1 VFDVAPANNASIA
14 INYTKNIN
22 MLNAVDRIK
31 VAYTPDANAF
41 GNDIAQLMDGVDYG
55 GVEVKSFEFDT
66 NFGWD
71 TKGWFNDI
79 WDEIENTQEDEIVY
93 MDDSSAIVLN
103 KPLEDNVAYNVYRV
117 GYDVNGNV
125 VTNRRL
131 DDPNFDTPQQTNLD
145 ATCLT
150 LVGDG
155 STQILHL
162 EDLQATTVLGA
173 NESRVAFIVRKTTS
187 DGSILYDARTYD
199 LDLDGGNMNY
209 SNAKGITA
217 EEIIVDGDSFVTPT
231 TSKSVE
237 ELVPGQVQDT
247 LDIQVSTLGDDSS
260 IVRYRIFKD
269 ILNRTIYS
277 RIDTPPT
284 KLAKPITQLSLSI
297 EVEDGTNLIEPN
309 RTKNIPGVLMIN
321 KERIEYLVKDGNVL
335 KQLRR
340 GTLGTGVA
348 NIHPKGEQVF
358 LADISKYVPYVDTTQ
373 SQTATNVSTV
383 NLNFLPLSTDE
394 FEVFVN
400 GLRLNGKPFAKFD
413 ATVGL
418 DSPEADSIVPADYVI
433 EYYNNQQN
441 ARIVIQSPAILNIE
455 QKNIVIVRKKG
466 NIWQRLGESI
476 TETETSIGFFLRAG
490 N

>member
-1 VFDVAPANNASIA
+1 
-14 INYTKNIN
+14 
-22 MLNAVDRIK
+22 
-31 VAYTPDANAF
+31 
-41 GNDIAQLMDGVDYG
+41 
-55 GVEVKSFEFDT
+55 
-66 NFGWD
+66 
-71 TKGWFNDI
+71 
-79 WDEIENTQEDEIVY
+79 
-93 MDDSSAIVLN
+93 
-103 KPLEDNVAYNVYRV
+103 
-117 GYDVNGNV
+117 
-125 VTNRRL
+125 
-131 DDPNFDTPQQTNLD
+131 
-145 ATCLT
+145 
-150 LVGDG
+150 
-155 STQILHL
+155 
-162 EDLQATTVLGA
+162 
-173 NESRVAFIVRKTTS
+173 
-187 DGSILYDARTYD
+187 
-199 LDLDGGNMNY
+199 MNY

-260 IVRYRIFKD
+260 LVRYRIFKD

-348 NIHPKGEQVF
+348 NIHPKGEQVS

>member
-1 VFDVAPANNASIA
+1 
-14 INYTKNIN
+14 
-22 MLNAVDRIK
+22 M
-31 VAYTPDANAF
+31 
-41 GNDIAQLMDGVDYG
+41 
-55 GVEVKSFEFDT
+55 
-66 NFGWD
+66 
-71 TKGWFNDI
+71 
-79 WDEIENTQEDEIVY
+79 
-93 MDDSSAIVLN
+93 
-103 KPLEDNVAYNVYRV
+103 
-117 GYDVNGNV
+117 
-125 VTNRRL
+125 
-131 DDPNFDTPQQTNLD
+131 
-145 ATCLT
+145 
-150 LVGDG
+150 LVGLP
-155 STQILHL
+155 Q
-162 EDLQATTVLGA
+162 
-173 NESRVAFIVRKTTS
+173 
-187 DGSILYDARTYD
+187 
-199 LDLDGGNMNY
+199 
-209 SNAKGITA
+209 
-217 EEIIVDGDSFVTPT
+217 SFAW
-231 TSKSVE
+231 
-237 ELVPGQVQDT
+237 
-247 LDIQVSTLGDDSS
+247 
-260 IVRYRIFKD
+260 R
-269 ILNRTIYS
+269 
-277 RIDTPPT
+277 
-284 KLAKPITQLSLSI
+284 SLSI
-297 EVEDGTNLIEPN
+297 EVEDGTNLVEPD

-321 KERIEYLVKDGNVL
+321 KERIEYLVKEGNML

-358 LADISKYVPYVDTTQ
+358 LADISKHVPYVDTTQ